1 MNHFD
6 RAWARPPMLLA
17 NPSFF
22 GTLGATRTLG
32 EQGVPVYSAG
42 NGLLDLSRWSRYT
55 TRALACP
62 AIDDCDRFLDWLVD
76 LGAREPGIVLYPTSD
91 ETAFLY
97 ALRGAELART
107 FRTYQPSLEAI
118 LAVLDKKRLYAHARA
133 VGMDVPDT
141 WFPESIADVER
152 IAREIDPV
160 VPLLVKPRT
169 QVLSNTH
176 SKGIIVRDRAQLRER
191 YEDLVRHTVYGPT
204 VLEHFPEA
212 PHAMLQRYLPEGSD
226 EIYVLAAFL
235 DHTGQHFAARSAMK
249 IFQRPRSLGIGLC
262 FEEAPLDE
270 TIADAARRLALASGY
285 HGLFQLEFIKVGG
298 RFLLIDFNPR
308 FYNQLAFDVA
318 RGLPLPQLVYAAALG
333 HDDEVA
339 RMIATANEPR
349 DDERLVFCN
358 DFGLETMLV
367 LQRIAGRMTR
377 DETTR
382 WRTWQTQ
389 NRARAIDPARV
400 RADPMPGYV
409 DVVAQLYGYARHPR
423 AFVRKIVLD
432 HTPP

>member
-1 MNHFD
+1 MNQV
-6 RAWARPPMLLA
+6 ASAPARPPILLA

-22 GTLGATRTLG
+22 GTLGATRSLG

-62 AIDDCDRFLDWLVD
+62 PLEDSGRFVEWLLE
-76 LGAREPGIVLYPTSD
+76 LGAREPGMVLYPTSD

-97 ALRGAELART
+97 ALHQEELSRVY
-107 FRTYQPSLEAI
+107 RTYQPSFDAI
-118 LAVLDKKRLYAHARA
+118 LAVLDKKRLYEHARA
-133 VGMDVPDT
+133 VGMDVPET

-152 IAREIDPV
+152 IGRETEM
-160 VPLLVKPRT
+160 PLLIKPRT

-176 SKGIIVRDRAQLRER
+176 SKGIIVRERAELSAR
-191 YEDLVRHTVYGPT
+191 YQDLVRHTVYGKA

-212 PHAMLQRYLPEGSD
+212 PRAMLQRYLPEGSD
-226 EIYVLAAFL
+226 QIYVLAAFL
-235 DHTGQHFAARSAMK
+235 DRSGKHFAARSAMK

-262 FEEAPLDE
+262 FEEAPLDPE
-270 TIADAARRLALASGY
+270 VAEAARRLALACGY
-285 HGLFQLEFIKVGG
+285 HGLFQLELIKVGD

-318 RGLPLPQLVYAAALG
+318 RGLPLPQLVYSAALG
-333 HDDEVA
+333 RDEEVA
-339 RMIATANEPR
+339 RMIAAAKTQH
-349 DDERLVFCN
+349 DDGRRVFCN
-358 DFGLETMLV
+358 DFGLGTMLL
-367 LQRIAGRMTR
+367 LQRIAGRMTH
-377 DETTR
+377 DETAH
-382 WRTWQTQ
+382 WRAWKAQH
-389 NRARAIDPARV
+389 RKLAIDPARV
-400 RADPMPGYV
+400 PGDPVPGYV
-409 DVVAQLYGYARHPR
+409 DVFAQLYGYARHPR